1 MSRLAAILTLLPCV
15 VFAQNQYADI
25 ECVSVDTTSTS
36 KVTIRW
42 QANAVSANQSYTIYK
57 WDAKWNDIAVVN
69 EASSENRLYTDVKA
83 HPFERSERYA
93 ISTSIP
99 GQQDSPLSAFHQTI
113 FLKAGDYD
121 KCNHSLSLEWSE
133 YEGAK
138 VGDYTVFGRIGR
150 QPYRKLGITPDT
162 IFAADGLEEGADYNF
177 LVVANLQNGQKSLS
191 NIISYTT
198 FEYIWPNSAIVS
210 IDTVLNRQGKVEL
223 RGQIDTATNIKCYL
237 MYGWIAENGEILLC
251 DEITV
256 YASNRFAF
264 EADNQ
269 EANYNIG
276 ISDFCYMRPG
286 ISDNVRPLMVKAVAG
301 AGQIDVSWNQSLGE
315 GEEFSVYCSIDG
327 TEEMQLATAITDLN
341 YVIQCGDIASAT
353 AQNYCVRVES
363 VQNKRFSRSDDV
375 CVELQ
380 PDVFLPNAFTPNG
393 DGLNDTFGPVIASAQ
408 ITDFEFV
415 VFDRYGG
422 RVFATTNQQER
433 WNGTCGGSYVSA
445 GGYVY
450 YLKIKLH
457 NGQTI
462 ERKGAV
468 NVIYP

>member
-1 MSRLAAILTLLPCV
+1 MPRLAAILTLLPCA

-36 KVTIRW
+36 KVVIRW
-42 QANAVSANQSYTIYK
+42 QTTPVSADQSYTIYK

-69 EASSENRLYTDVKA
+69 EASSENRTYTDVKA

-99 GQQDSPLSAFHQTI
+99 GQQDSPLSTFHQTI

-121 KCNHSLSLEWSE
+121 KCRKSLTLNWSA
-133 YEGAK
+133 YIGADVSDYSVFGCVSGAK
-138 VGDYTVFGRIGR
+138 YEL
-150 QPYRKLGITPDT
+150 LGAAEDT
-162 IFAADGLEEGADYNF
+162 IFATEELKEGTDYNF

-198 FEYIWPNSAIVS
+198 FSPRLPDKSLISF
-210 IDTVLNRQGKVEL
+210 DTVLNRQGAVEL
-223 RGQIDTATNIKCYL
+223 HCHIDTA
-237 MYGWIAENGEILLC
+237 ADLLGYSV
-251 DEITV
+251 I
-256 YASNRFAF
+256 RFL
-264 EADNQ
+264 DDIQN
-269 EANYNIG
+269 
-276 ISDFCYMRPG
+276 D
-286 ISDNVRPLMVKAVAG
+286 
-301 AGQIDVSWNQSLGE
+301 SL
-315 GEEFSVYCSIDG
+315 
-327 TEEMQLATAITDLN
+327 ITDLSQPTFVFNADDANAGYTMAARGFCYEPLYSAEDVHPLVVEADVVEGTVQLKWN
-341 YVIQCGDIASAT
+341 YSLLNTEQYTLFCAVDGGAETEVAT
-353 AQNYCVRVES
+353 ATEPSIELNFKDLADERAQNFCFRIEAKVDNRLS
-363 VQNKRFSRSDDV
+363 VSNIV
-375 CVELQ
+375 CVERE

-393 DGLNDTFGPVIASAQ
+393 DGVNDTFGPVVINAQ
-408 ITDFEFV
+408 VFDFEFII
-415 VFDRYGG
+415 FDRFGG

-433 WNGTCGGSYVSA
+433 WDGTCGGSYVAA